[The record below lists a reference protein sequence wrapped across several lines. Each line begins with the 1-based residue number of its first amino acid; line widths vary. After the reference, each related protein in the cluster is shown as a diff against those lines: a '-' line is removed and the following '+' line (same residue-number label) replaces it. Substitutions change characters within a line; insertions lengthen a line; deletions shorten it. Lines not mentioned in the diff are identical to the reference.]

1 MDRPDRIDF
10 NDLTTAQYEEL
21 RLCIAQRGSDN
32 ATNHCQSMFPGMT
45 QPEAVRL
52 IDRVQNSAHPP
63 MSDEVLVKEITRL
76 MGKGQ
81 KIDAIKLLRDVH
93 PHLGLAEAKEIV
105 ESELS
110 PDQFLK
116 KGNAP
121 QPAAAVNLSAD
132 VEREIL
138 ELLRSRNTIAA
149 IKRYREA
156 SGACLKDSKE
166 AVEAL
171 GARHGMTVKSG
182 PCFVATATF
191 EDENADVV
199 VALRRWRDE
208 SLIQSEAGIRF
219 LMAYEKTG
227 PYLARV
233 VMRHYWLRVPLRVA
247 LAWFVRILPRN

>member
-21 RLCIAQRGSDN
+21 RRCLAQRGSDN

-45 QPEAVRL
+45 QPEAERL
-52 IDRVQNSAHPP
+52 IDRVQNSARPP
-63 MSDEVLVKEITRL
+63 MSDEVVVKEITRL
-76 MGKGQ
+76 MGKGR

-93 PHLGLAEAKEIV
+93 PHLGLAEAKAIV

-110 PDQFLK
+110 PDQFSSRS
-116 KGNAP
+116 NVP
-121 QPAAAVNLSAD
+121 QPSPAGNLSAD
-132 VEREIL
+132 AEREIL
-138 ELLRSRNTIAA
+138 ELLRSRNTITA

-156 SGACLKDSKE
+156 TGACLKDSKE

-171 GARHGMTVKSG
+171 GARYGMTVKSG

-191 EDENADVV
+191 EDEHADVV

-208 SLIQSEAGIRF
+208 SLIHSEAGIRF
-219 LMAYEKTG
+219 IIAYEKTG
-227 PYLARV
+227 PYLARF
-233 VMRHYWLRVPLRVA
+233 VMCHRWLRVPLRFA
-247 LAWFVRILPRN
+247 LASFARILPRD